1 MDVKTLNDFNKLNN
15 LQDNNEDLVDEDSVE
30 NLEEDE
36 EFFKI
41 EKTRNS
47 KLIRTHTAKSG
58 TTERS

>member
-1 MDVKTLNDFNKLNN
+1 LNDFNKLNN